1 MRITRAKKTLSPGHV
16 GLGLLFVVSLVA
28 PGAAQQ
34 KGREHWVAT
43 WAAAPHTSAFA
54 LPGPPPLREVQNQT
68 IRMIVPA
75 SIGGRRVRIRFSNAY
90 GTKPLTLTAVH
101 IAVRDDKSSTVPG
114 TDRALTFGEKP
125 SFTIPPGA
133 RAVSDAVDLELHDR
147 SDVAV
152 SVYVAGKAELTT
164 VHGTVPY
171 ASYVSE
177 AGNFTSAADL
187 GNASTQRSWYWI
199 DGIDVAAPAD
209 VGAIVA
215 FGDSITDGFASTPE
229 TNGSWPSALAARVL
243 AGHAR
248 TSVLNLG
255 ISGNRV
261 LHDGAGVSALA
272 RFDADVLSQPGVRT
286 LIILEGINDIGFP
299 DLPPGVFGR
308 GGGNGA
314 FDPRAEEVSADEI
327 IGGLRQLIERA
338 RIHGL
343 KVIGGTLTPYEGALY
358 FSLDGEAKRQAVNN
372 WIRSGKAFD
381 GVIDF
386 DVALRDPEHPSKL
399 LAAFQ
404 SGDNL
409 HPNNAGYTRMADV
422 IDLAMLGGAP
432 VPQPKAARKP

>member
-1 MRITRAKKTLSPGHV
+1 MNRVKKAV
-16 GLGLLFVVSLVA
+16 GSGLLFVVSLVTLAAA
-28 PGAAQQ
+28 PQ

-54 LPGPPPLREVQNQT
+54 LPGAPPLREVQNQT

-75 SIGGRRVRIRFSNAY
+75 SIGGRRVRVRFSNAY

-101 IAVRDDKSSTVPG
+101 VAVRHDQSSTVPG
-114 TDRALTFGEKP
+114 TDRALTFGEQP

-152 SVYVAGKAELTT
+152 SVYVAGKTELAT

-177 AGNFTSAADL
+177 VGNFTSAADL

-199 DGIDVAAPAD
+199 DGIDVTAPAD

-229 TNGSWPSALAARVL
+229 TNGSWPSALTARVL
-243 AGHAR
+243 AGHAK
-248 TSVLNLG
+248 TGVLNLG

-299 DLPPGVFGR
+299 QIPPDAFGR
-308 GGGNGA
+308 GGGDSA
-314 FDPRAEEVSADEI
+314 FNPKAEEVSAAEI

-358 FSLDGEAKRQAVNN
+358 FSPAGEAKRQAVNG
-372 WIRSGKAFD
+372 WIRSSKAFD
-381 GVIDF
+381 SVIDF

-399 LAAFQ
+399 LTAFQ

-409 HPNNAGYTRMADV
+409 HPNNAGYTRMANV
-422 IDLAMLGGAP
+422 IDLAMLRGAP
-432 VPQPKAARKP
+432 APLPKAARKP

>member
-1 MRITRAKKTLSPGHV
+1 MRRLLS
-16 GLGLLFVVSLVA
+16 LGLLLVVSLA
-28 PGAAQQ
+28 PRASAQQ

-54 LPGPPPLREVQNQT
+54 LPGTQPLREVQNQT

-75 SIGGRRVRIRFSNAY
+75 SIGGRRVRVRFSNAY

-101 IAVRDDKSSTVPG
+101 VAVRQDKSSTVPG
-114 TDRALTFGEKP
+114 TDRTLTFGEKP

-152 SVYVAGKAELTT
+152 SVYVAGKTELTT

-177 AGNFTSAADL
+177 AGNLTNAPDL
-187 GNASTQRSWYWI
+187 GNASLQRSWYWI
-199 DGIDVAAPAD
+199 DGIDVTAPAD

-215 FGDSITDGFASTPE
+215 FGDSITDGAASTPD
-229 TNGSWPSALAARVL
+229 TNGSWPSVLAARVL
-243 AGHAR
+243 AAGGTKSAI
-248 TSVLNLG
+248 LNLG

-261 LHDGAGVSALA
+261 LHDGAGVSALT
-272 RFDADVLSQPGVRT
+272 RFDADVLAQPGVRT

-299 DLPPGVFGR
+299 HIPPGAFGR
-308 GGGNGA
+308 GGGANA
-314 FDPRAEEVSADEI
+314 FDPMAEDVSADEI

-343 KVIGGTLTPYEGALY
+343 KVIGGTLTPYEGAIY
-358 FSLDGEAKRQAVNN
+358 FAAAGEAKRQAVNS
-372 WIRSGKAFD
+372 WIRSSKAFD

-386 DVALRDPEHPSKL
+386 DRALRDPEHPSKL

-409 HPNNAGYTRMADV
+409 HPSNAGYTKMADV
-422 IDLAMLGGAP
+422 IDLAMLGATRAAPSKGARTP
-432 VPQPKAARKP
+432 